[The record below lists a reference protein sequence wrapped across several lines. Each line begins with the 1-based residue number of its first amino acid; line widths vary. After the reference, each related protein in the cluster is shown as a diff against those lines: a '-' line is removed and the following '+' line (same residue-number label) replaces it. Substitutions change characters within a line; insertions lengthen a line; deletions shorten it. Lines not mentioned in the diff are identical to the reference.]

1 MNRGFRKKYM
11 RLTALLLS
19 VAVVSGSMDINMLQV
34 QAAQEQS
41 TVAEETVSGG
51 MDPTELTDAAD
62 PQEDAEQGKESEPQ
76 DTISAGNDEEQ
87 YENPAINDGENSAG
101 SQDGAQSDADAGL
114 QEDEKPE
121 DTVGENGADTGDAE
135 DGQEEPNEDT
145 VSENNVNSPVEPS
158 EVKPL
163 ADGDADTE
171 PVGPVKVGV
180 TISGIAIADKI
191 YDGKPDRKSTR
202 LNSSHP

>member
-1 MNRGFRKKYM
+1 MKRRIYKEIYFRYNSLYKEERTMNRGFRKKYM

-121 DTVGENGADTGDAE
+121 DTERMVQIPVMLRTGRRNRMRILF
-135 DGQEEPNEDT
+135 QR
-145 VSENNVNSPVEPS
+145 
-158 EVKPL
+158 
-163 ADGDADTE
+163 
-171 PVGPVKVGV
+171 
-180 TISGIAIADKI
+180 IM
-191 YDGKPDRKSTR
+191 
-202 LNSSHP
+202 